1 MSTVAKTLSLCECA
15 THVVFHGPAHTRP
28 LRARPFGSIK
38 HGGHFT
44 VACTDASS
52 VEGDEGVA
60 QEQTLAR
67 TVHGPLRTMH
77 ETVENAKIRRQSLGL
92 WNPADEKI
100 GADRRQRR
108 TGAMKP

>member
-1 MSTVAKTLSLCECA
+1 
-15 THVVFHGPAHTRP
+15 
-28 LRARPFGSIK
+28 
-38 HGGHFT
+38 
-44 VACTDASS
+44 
-52 VEGDEGVA
+52 
-60 QEQTLAR
+60 
-67 TVHGPLRTMH
+67 MH